1 MRMLLILLFHITVSQ
16 SVPDDLT
23 NVTVRELYETST
35 IGNLS
40 NYEDDS
46 RSEKLKED
54 EGFG

>member
-1 MRMLLILLFHITVSQ
+1 MRMLLILLFQNTVSQ